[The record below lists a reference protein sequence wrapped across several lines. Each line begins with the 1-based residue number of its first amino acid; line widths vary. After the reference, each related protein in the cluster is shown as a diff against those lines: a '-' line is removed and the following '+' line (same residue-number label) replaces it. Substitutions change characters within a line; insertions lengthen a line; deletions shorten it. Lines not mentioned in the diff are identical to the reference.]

1 MKNHFAVEIKYL
13 GVESTQYI
21 KDKKY
26 LKFEIALLFD
36 NEILLKLRVGTDIA
50 SLNMLNQLI

>member
-1 MKNHFAVEIKYL
+1 MEEHFKLEIKYL

-21 KDKKY
+21 KDKIS
-26 LKFEIALLFD
+26 LKFEITLLFD
-36 NEILLKLRVGTDIA
+36 NEAVLKLRAGTDIA